1 MSIFYSASV
10 GGFLDSDIHS
20 TLPGDAVPITAQ
32 DHAALLAG
40 QREGKVIQA
49 DGRGYPVAR
58 TPKVPADTL
67 RAHLVDLV
75 KREAAHRI
83 ELIAPVWRQLN
94 DARDL
99 PQSTGAAREAIE
111 ARHAA
116 IDAIRA
122 ASDLIEQQ
130 IASLGARALASF
142 DPSTSDHWP
151 KEP

>member
-1 MSIFYSASV
+1 MSLFYSASV
-10 GGFLDSDIHS
+10 GGFFDSDIHA
-20 TLPGDAVPITAQ
+20 TLPGDAVPITAEE
-32 DHAALLAG
+32 HAALLAG
-40 QREGKVIQA
+40 QREGKIIQA
-49 DGRGYPVAR
+49 DDRGRPVAR
-58 TPKVPADTL
+58 APKVPTDML

-83 ELIAPVWRQLN
+83 GRVAPMWRQLN

-99 PQSTGAAREAIE
+99 PQATGAAREAIE